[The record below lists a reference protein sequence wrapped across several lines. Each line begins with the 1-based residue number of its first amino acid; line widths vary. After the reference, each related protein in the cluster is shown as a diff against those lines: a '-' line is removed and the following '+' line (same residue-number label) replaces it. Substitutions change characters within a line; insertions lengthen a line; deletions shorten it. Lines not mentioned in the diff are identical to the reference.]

1 MLWFPYVKGKKQT
14 LAQIKTLSVKQVAI
28 SPIHLSGPVH
38 LEPNENTVY
47 PTGNYDVTAYDF
59 ADIQLMH
66 IGNTGT
72 PR

>member
-14 LAQIKTLSVKQVAI
+14 LAQFKTPPVKQVAV
-28 SPIHLSGPVH
+28 SPIHLNGPLN

-47 PTGNYDVTAYDF
+47 PTDNYYFTAYDF
-59 ADIQLMH
+59 ADIHLMH